1 MPKKSSAYYSMW
13 EGYDLERERV
23 SMGKSQAAFAGM
35 LGMSHR
41 MYCYYERN
49 EKPIPKSVE
58 YAVRYVAKKD
68 FNEEP
73 LPELLE
79 KFQGTL
85 TDYERSR
92 MTILSETARN
102 VAETE
107 ENSFTKK
114 ILQQSSKELDLL
126 LSKFDK

>member
-1 MPKKSSAYYSMW
+1 MPKKSNSYYSMW

-23 SMGKSQAAFAGM
+23 SMQKSQAAFASM

-58 YAVRYVAKKD
+58 YAVRYVARKD
-68 FNEEP
+68 CDDDVKPEP
-73 LPELLE
+73 VQ
-79 KFQGTL
+79 KVQGTL
-85 TDYERSR
+85 TNFDLTRIE
-92 MTILSETARN
+92 LLADAADKASELQ
-102 VAETE
+102 
-107 ENSFTKK
+107 ENTHVKK

>member
-13 EGYDLERERV
+13 EGYDLERERT
-23 SMGKSQAAFAGM
+23 SMGKSQAAFAGL

-58 YAVRYVAKKD
+58 YAVRYVAKRS
-68 FNEEP
+68 FNDES
-73 LPELLE
+73 LPEPAQ
-79 KFQGTL
+79 KVQGTL
-85 TDYERSR
+85 TNFDRTRIE
-92 MTILSETARN
+92 LLADAADKASESQ
-102 VAETE
+102 
-107 ENSFTKK
+107 ENTHVKK
-114 ILQQSSKELDLL
+114 ILQQTSKELDLL

>member
-1 MPKKSSAYYSMW
+1 MPKKSNAYYSMW

-23 SMGKSQAAFAGM
+23 SMQKSQAAFANM

-58 YAVRYVAKKD
+58 YAVRYVVRRDCDDEVKP
-68 FNEEP
+68 EP
-73 LPELLE
+73 VQ
-79 KFQGTL
+79 KVQGTL
-85 TDYERSR
+85 TNFDLTRIE
-92 MTILSETARN
+92 LLADAADKASELQ
-102 VAETE
+102 
-107 ENSFTKK
+107 ENTHVKK